1 MSTIALRDAVRR
13 SLVPYSFSKLGAK
26 ATAVG
31 KGCAVLAQNHRTQLP
46 DLAILV
52 NIGVTETPG
61 EHATELGEDG
71 KEELVQ

>member
-1 MSTIALRDAVRR
+1 MPWA
-13 SLVPYSFSKLGAK
+13 
-26 ATAVG
+26 
-31 KGCAVLAQNHRTQLP
+31 

-52 NIGVTETPG
+52 NINVTETPG